1 MSKYLMTS
9 VRKMKLNL
17 FFGVIIGIIGY
28 CSITIISFLL
38 KNPEEQIQNPVPQM
52 LILPPLEIEEDIPL
66 DLHPPL
72 DLNSLDHK
80 NVA

>member
-1 MSKYLMTS
+1 MTS

-17 FFGVIIGIIGY
+17 FLGIIIGVIGY

-38 KNPEEQIQNPVPQM
+38 KEPEEEKQKPIPQM
-52 LILPPLEIEEDIPL
+52 LILPPLEIEEDL
-66 DLHPPL
+66 DIHPPL
-72 DLNSLDHK
+72 DLNPLDYS

>member
-1 MSKYLMTS
+1 MTS

-17 FFGVIIGIIGY
+17 FLGIIIGVIGY

-38 KNPEEQIQNPVPQM
+38 KEPEEEQKPIPQI
-52 LILPPLEIEEDIPL
+52 LILPPPEMEEDL
-66 DLHPPL
+66 DIHPPL
-72 DLNSLDHK
+72 DLNPADHS

>member
-1 MSKYLMTS
+1 MTS

-17 FFGVIIGIIGY
+17 FLGIIIGVICY

-38 KNPEEQIQNPVPQM
+38 KEPEEEKQKPIPQM
-52 LILPPLEIEEDIPL
+52 LILPPLEIEEDL
-66 DLHPPL
+66 DIHPPL
-72 DLNSLDHK
+72 DLNPLDYS

>member
-1 MSKYLMTS
+1 MTS

-17 FFGVIIGIIGY
+17 FLGIIIGVIGY

-38 KNPEEQIQNPVPQM
+38 KEPEEKKQKPIPQM
-52 LILPPLEIEEDIPL
+52 LILPPLEIEEDL
-66 DLHPPL
+66 DIHPPL
-72 DLNSLDHK
+72 DLNPLDYS